1 MTRLWW
7 ALGVI
12 ALILSIP
19 AAYAVAIVLPAGYDF
34 RAYWLAAHHLVTGAP
49 VYEALGATLGQPDE
63 FHYLPLV
70 AVPFILALPLS
81 IGDANVVWT
90 ILQLALAAV
99 VGFVLIRPLPFAA
112 RPWAAAAYVF
122 FLPTVLEVTLGN
134 VDLICIALALLA
146 WHVRGHVNAAAVP
159 YAAALG
165 IKFLPLSLLPFYL
178 AAGYTR
184 IVVRAFLFGLALLVA
199 TTPFLAAPMAE
210 YVALLP
216 RYLDTGWV
224 RIHADR
230 EDPAW
235 LATIAWS
242 DQLPIVL
249 LLVAVGLSFLFG
261 RNAAR
266 DRARETDWHHLAL
279 TLSPYITPFG
289 FVWTTYLIAS
299 LPLFSVTFARALALR
314 GGMRVAALAGL
325 FLCWLCMQA
334 VQTRVLWPLVAH
346 GLGVIGLM
354 AITLALMALEHKS
367 RATSDSLA
375 RSESGTRVTTSA

>member
-1 MTRLWW
+1 MSHRLWW
-7 ALGVI
+7 ALGVVVF
-12 ALILSIP
+12 ALSIP
-19 AAYAVAIVLPAGYDF
+19 AAYVVATALPSGYDY
-34 RAYWLAAHHLVTGAP
+34 RAYWLAARHLIDGTLVYPPIGAR
-49 VYEALGATLGQPDE
+49 LGQPDE

-70 AVPFILALPLS
+70 AVPFIVMLPLR
-81 IGDANVVWT
+81 IGDATLVW
-90 ILQLALAAV
+90 IVLELALAAV
-99 VGFVLIRPLPFAA
+99 FGYVLIRPLPFAA

-146 WHVRGHVNAAAVP
+146 WHLRHRANAAVVP

-165 IKFLPLSLLPFYL
+165 IKFLPLSLLPFYV

-184 IVVRAFLFGLALLVA
+184 IAIRAFIVGAAILIV

-210 YVALLP
+210 FVALIP
-216 RYLDTGWV
+216 RYLDTEWV

-242 DQLPIVL
+242 DQFPLVL
-249 LLVAVGLSFLFG
+249 LLIAIALAWYFG
-261 RNAAR
+261 R
-266 DRARETDWHHLAL
+266 RARADRTHETDWHHLAL

-299 LPLFSVTFARALALR
+299 LPLFAVTFARALRLQGIPRAL
-314 GGMRVAALAGL
+314 ALAGL
-325 FLCWLCMQA
+325 FVSWLGMQA
-334 VQTRVLWPLVAH
+334 VQVHELWPLVAH
-346 GLGVIGLM
+346 AAGMIGVM
-354 AITLALMALEHKS
+354 AIGVLLLRRESRQALGRSMPDL
-367 RATSDSLA
+367 RATSTA
-375 RSESGTRVTTSA
+375 SG